1 MNQYHKSLKVTVKLR
16 LIIFHQPK
24 QWEEIYRRLIDDFG
38 AKIAISFVMRRELG
52 FSVRRHRAL
61 VPNDPTVE
69 PALEWGSSMH
79 YEDHIHLDFY
89 SDAAQSWFQL
99 RYL

>member
-1 MNQYHKSLKVTVKLR
+1 VDIQAR
-16 LIIFHQPK
+16 LVADYGEK
-24 QWEEIYRRLIDDFG
+24 MT
-38 AKIAISFVMRRELG
+38 ISFVMRRELG

-61 VPNDPTVE
+61 VPNDPQHSYKDG
-69 PALEWGSSMH
+69 PSMH
-79 YEDHIHLDFY
+79 YEDHVHLDFY

>member
-1 MNQYHKSLKVTVKLR
+1 MKVTVKRR
-16 LIIFHQPK
+16 LIIFHKPQ
-24 QWEEIYRRLIDDFG
+24 QWDEIWTRLVAEHG
-38 AKIAISFVMRRELG
+38 AKIAISFVMRRDLG

-61 VPNDPTVE
+61 VPNDPVPE
-69 PALEWGSSMH
+69 PRIEWSSNMH
-79 YEDHIHLDFY
+79 YEDHVHLDFY

>member
-1 MNQYHKSLKVTVKLR
+1 MKLKVTVKRR
-16 LIIFHQPK
+16 LIIFHKPQ
-24 QWEEIYRRLIDDFG
+24 QWAEIQARLVADYG
-38 AKIAISFVMRRELG
+38 EKMTISFVMRRELG

-61 VPNDPTVE
+61 VPNSPV
-69 PALEWGSSMH
+69 LEGRIEWSAGMH

>member
-1 MNQYHKSLKVTVKLR
+1 MALKVTIKRR
-16 LIIFHQPK
+16 LIIFHKPQ
-24 QWEEIYRRLIDDFG
+24 QWADIQARLVADYG
-38 AKIAISFVMRRELG
+38 EKMAISFVMRRELG

-61 VPNDPTVE
+61 VPNDPQYIYKDG
-69 PALEWGSSMH
+69 PNMH

>member
-1 MNQYHKSLKVTVKLR
+1 MALKITIKRR
-16 LIIFHQPK
+16 LIIFHKPR
-24 QWEEIYRRLIDDFG
+24 QWEEIQARLVADYG
-38 AKIAISFVMRRELG
+38 EKIAISFVMRRELG

-61 VPNDPTVE
+61 VPNDPQYIYKSG
-69 PALEWGSSMH
+69 ASMH
-79 YEDHIHLDFY
+79 YEDHVHLDFF

>member
-1 MNQYHKSLKVTVKLR
+1 MALKVTIKRR
-16 LIIFHQPK
+16 LIIFHKPQ
-24 QWEEIYRRLIDDFG
+24 QWVDIQARLVADYG
-38 AKIAISFVMRRELG
+38 EKMTISFVMRRELG

-61 VPNDPTVE
+61 VPNDPQHSYKDG
-69 PALEWGSSMH
+69 PSMH
-79 YEDHIHLDFY
+79 YEDHVHLDFY

>member
-1 MNQYHKSLKVTVKLR
+1 MTLKVTIKRR
-16 LIIFHQPK
+16 LIIFHKPQ
-24 QWEEIYRRLIDDFG
+24 QWVDIQARLVADYG
-38 AKIAISFVMRRELG
+38 EKMAISFVMRRELG

-61 VPNDPTVE
+61 VPNDPQYIYKDG
-69 PALEWGSSMH
+69 PSMH
-79 YEDHIHLDFY
+79 YKDHIHLDFY

>member
-1 MNQYHKSLKVTVKLR
+1 MPVKVTIKRR
-16 LIIFHQPK
+16 LIIFHKPR
-24 QWEEIYRRLIDDFG
+24 QWEEIWTRLVAEHG
-38 AKIAISFVMRRELG
+38 EKIAISFVVRRELG

-61 VPNDPTVE
+61 VPNDPQHSYKDG
-69 PALEWGSSMH
+69 PSMH
-79 YEDHIHLDFY
+79 YEDHIHIDFF